1 MARALLFRLPMIENV
16 SVMDKP
22 VEKPRGLSRR
32 AWIGVIGGA
41 VALLLFAAAV
51 PTIRRWTRADRS
63 VAASQVRIGEVTR
76 GTLVRDTSAD
86 GRIVAAL
93 HPTLFTPS
101 AGIVA
106 LAIKAGDSV
115 VKGQPLARVESPELK
130 SKLAQER
137 ATLASAKSALDRQ
150 RIDARQDAVKNA
162 HAIDLL
168 EVRLQAT
175 HRLME
180 RAQRSFDEGI
190 LNKTDYEKAKDDVQI
205 AGLELKNAKETARLA
220 VETADFDIKSR
231 QLALDRQAAL
241 AEELQ
246 RQVEALTI
254 AAPFDGIVA
263 SVAVQDR
270 DSVPANSAIA
280 TVVNLSKF
288 EVEFTLPENYA
299 AEVTPGTSAQ
309 IFYEGHEYP
318 GHVTAMSPEIRDSQ
332 GHGTVVFDG
341 VPPANLRQSQR
352 VSVRM
357 IFESKPDVLKVPRG
371 PFLESGGGRQ
381 IYVIENGIA
390 TRREIAVGGVSVS
403 EVEIVKGLSRGDRV
417 ILSDTAELGGA
428 KTVLIRD

>member
-1 MARALLFRLPMIENV
+1 MIENV

-22 VEKPRGLSRR
+22 VAKPKGLSRGMR
-32 AWIGVIGGA
+32 IAGV
-41 VALLLFAAAV
+41 AAAAALILLAAAL
-51 PTIRRWTRADRS
+51 PTIRRWVRAERS
-63 VAASQVRIGEVTR
+63 IAASQVRIGEVTR

-106 LAIKAGDSV
+106 LAVKAGDPV
-115 VKGQPLARVESPELK
+115 EKGQVLARVESPELK

-150 RIDARQDAVKNA
+150 RIDARQDSVKNA

-168 EVRLQAT
+168 EVRLQAAQ
-175 HRLME
+175 RLME
-180 RAQRSFDEGI
+180 RAQRAFDEGI
-190 LNKTDYEKAKDDVQI
+190 LNKTDFEKAKDDVQI
-205 AGLELKNAKETARLA
+205 ADLELKNARETARLA
-220 VETADFDIKSR
+220 VETADFDIRSR

-241 AEELQ
+241 SEELQ

-254 AAPFDGIVA
+254 AAPFDGFVA

-299 AEVTPGTSAQ
+299 AEVSPGTSAQ
-309 IFYEGHEYP
+309 IFYEGREYP

-341 VPPANLRQSQR
+341 NPPANLRQSQR

-357 IFESKPDVLKVPRG
+357 VFESKPDVLKVPRG

-381 IYVIENGIA
+381 IYVVENGVA
-390 TRREIAVGGVSVS
+390 ARREIAVGAVSVS
-403 EVEIVKGLSRGDRV
+403 EVEIVKGLARGDKV
-417 ILSDTAELGGA
+417 ILSDMTELGGA
-428 KTVLIRD
+428 RTVLIRN